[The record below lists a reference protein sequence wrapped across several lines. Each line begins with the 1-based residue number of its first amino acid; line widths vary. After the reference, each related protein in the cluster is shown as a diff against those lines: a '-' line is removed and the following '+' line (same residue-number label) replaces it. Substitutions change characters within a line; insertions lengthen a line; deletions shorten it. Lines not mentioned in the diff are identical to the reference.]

1 MNGRLAVST
10 NTQFPARQ
18 GRREITQQQEKTSST
33 NGFKGRLSALESRRS
48 TARLG
53 GGERR
58 IESQQKRGKLT
69 ARERL
74 SKLFDDGNFTE
85 IDTFNTHR
93 STDLGLDK
101 QRFEGDSVVTGWG
114 KVEDR
119 TVFGYAQDFTVLG
132 GSLSQ
137 IAAQKISKV
146 MDHAIKVGAPVV
158 GINDSGGA
166 RIQEGIDSLS
176 GYGEIFRRNTLASG
190 VIPQITVIAGPS
202 AGGAVYSPAM
212 TDFIF
217 MVESIGQMYI
227 TGPDVVRSVTGENV
241 THEDLG
247 GAAMHATTSGVAH
260 FAAPDEDDCYS
271 QVRRLLNFLPS
282 NNASSPPT
290 VPCEDPPDRRPEKL
304 ANVIPDDPN
313 MPYDVLDVVEE
324 LVDDGEF
331 MQVHAEFARNIVV
344 GFGRMAGSTVG
355 IVANQPNEIAG
366 VLDIDASDK
375 GARFVRFCDAFN
387 IPIVTLVDVPG
398 FMPGTAQ
405 EQGGI
410 IRHGA
415 KMLFAYTEATVPKI
429 TVILRKAYG
438 GAYIVMGSKE
448 LRCDVNLAWP
458 TAEIAVMGPDGA
470 VNVIARREIAA
481 ADDPDAKR
489 QELVADYR
497 DQFANPYVAANRGY
511 IDDVIDPRDTRARV
525 IDALEML
532 ANKVDD
538 MPTKK
543 HGNIPL

>member
-1 MNGRLAVST
+1 MKIN
-10 NTQFPARQ
+10 
-18 GRREITQQQEKTSST
+18 RRRIEITQQTETSSATSGAT
-33 NGFKGRLSALESRRS
+33 NGLDDRLSALESRRA
-48 TARLG
+48 TAKLG

-58 IESQQKRGKLT
+58 IESQKKRGKLT

-74 SKLFDDGNFTE
+74 AKLFDDGNFTE

-93 STDLGLDK
+93 STDLGLDR
-101 QRFEGDSVVTGWG
+101 QRFEGDSVVTAWG
-114 KVEDR
+114 KVEGR
-119 TVFGYAQDFTVLG
+119 TVFAYAQDFTVLG

-166 RIQEGIDSLS
+166 RIQEGIDSLA

-227 TGPDVVRSVTGENV
+227 TGPDVVRSVTGEDVN
-241 THEDLG
+241 HEDLG

-260 FAAPDEDDCYS
+260 YAAQDEDTCYAEI
-271 QVRRLLNFLPS
+271 RRLLGFLPS
-282 NNASSPPT
+282 NNASSPPAIAS
-290 VPCEDPPDRRPEKL
+290 EDPVQRRSQSL
-304 ANVIPDDPN
+304 TSVIPDDPN

-324 LVDDGEF
+324 IVDDGDF
-331 MQVHAEFARNIVV
+331 MQIHAEFARNIVV
-344 GFGRMAGSTVG
+344 GFGRMAGSTIG
-355 IVANQPNEIAG
+355 IVANQPNQVAG

-375 GARFVRFCDAFN
+375 GARFVRFCDSFN
-387 IPIVTLVDVPG
+387 IPILTLVDVPG

-415 KMLFAYTEATVPKI
+415 KMLYAYSEATVPKI

-470 VNVIARREIAA
+470 VNVIARRDIAA
-481 ADDPDAKR
+481 AEDQDAKR

-497 DQFANPYVAANRGY
+497 EQFANPYIAANRGY
-511 IDDVIDPRDTRARV
+511 IDDVIDPRDTRPRI
-525 IDALEML
+525 IDALDML

-538 MPTKK
+538 MPSKK

>member
-1 MNGRLAVST
+1 MNST
-10 NTQFPARQ
+10 FTPITDLLVARR
-18 GRREITQQQEKTSST
+18 RREITNQADIPPAS
-33 NGFKGRLSALESRRS
+33 NGFESRLSALASRRA
-48 TARLG
+48 TAKLG

-74 SKLFDDGNFTE
+74 SKLFDDGKFTE

-114 KVEDR
+114 KVGGR

-227 TGPDVVRSVTGENV
+227 TGPDVVRSVTGEDV

-247 GAAMHATTSGVAH
+247 GAGMHATTSGVAH
-260 FAAPDEDDCYS
+260 YATQDEDDCYA
-271 QVRRLLNFLPS
+271 QVRRLLNLLPS

-290 VPCEDPPDRRPEKL
+290 VPCEDPTNRRPAKL
-304 ANVIPDDPN
+304 ATVIPDDPN

-355 IVANQPNEIAG
+355 IVANQPNELAG

-387 IPIVTLVDVPG
+387 IPIITLVDVPG

-415 KMLFAYTEATVPKI
+415 KMLYAYTEATVPKI
-429 TVILRKAYG
+429 TIILRKAYG

-470 VNVIARREIAA
+470 VNVIARRDIAA

-538 MPTKK
+538 TPAKK

>member
-1 MNGRLAVST
+1 MNST
-10 NTQFPARQ
+10 FTPITDLLVARR
-18 GRREITQQQEKTSST
+18 RREITNQADIPPAS
-33 NGFKGRLSALESRRS
+33 NGFESRLSALASRRA
-48 TARLG
+48 TAKLG

-74 SKLFDDGNFTE
+74 SKLFDDGKFTE

-101 QRFEGDSVVTGWG
+101 QRFEGDSVVTAWG
-114 KVEDR
+114 KVGGR

-227 TGPDVVRSVTGENV
+227 TGPDVVRSVTGEDV
-241 THEDLG
+241 THDDLG
-247 GAAMHATTSGVAH
+247 GAGMHATTSGVAH
-260 FAAPDEDDCYS
+260 YAATDEETCFHE
-271 QVRRLLNFLPS
+271 VRRLLSFLPS
-282 NNASSPPT
+282 NNASSSPT
-290 VPCEDPPDRRPEKL
+290 VPSEDPTNRRPEKL
-304 ANVIPDDPN
+304 GTVIPDDPN

-344 GFGRMAGSTVG
+344 GFGRMVGSTIG
-355 IVANQPNEIAG
+355 IVANQPNELAG

-387 IPIVTLVDVPG
+387 IPIITLVDVPG

-415 KMLFAYTEATVPKI
+415 KMLYAYTEATVPKI
-429 TVILRKAYG
+429 TIILRKAYG

-470 VNVIARREIAA
+470 VNVIARRDIAA

-538 MPTKK
+538 TPAKK

>member
-1 MNGRLAVST
+1 M
-10 NTQFPARQ
+10 
-18 GRREITQQQEKTSST
+18 TSSS
-33 NGFKGRLSALESRRS
+33 NGFGSRMAGLDSRRA

-58 IESQQKRGKLT
+58 IESQKKRGKLT

-74 SKLFDDGNFTE
+74 GKLFDGGVFSE

-114 KVEDR
+114 KVEGR

-166 RIQEGIDSLS
+166 RIQEGIDSLA

-227 TGPDVVRSVTGENV
+227 TGPDVVRSVTGEDV
-241 THEDLG
+241 SHEDLG
-247 GAAMHATTSGVAH
+247 GAGMHATTSGVAH
-260 FAAPDEDDCYS
+260 WAAPDEDACFAE
-271 QVRRLLNFLPS
+271 VRRLLGFLPS
-282 NNASSPPT
+282 NNASSPPS
-290 VPCEDPPDRRPEKL
+290 VVCEDPVDRRSERL
-304 ANVIPDDPN
+304 SSVIPHDPN

-324 LVDDGEF
+324 LVDDGDF

-355 IVANQPNEIAG
+355 IVANQPNEVAG

-387 IPIVTLVDVPG
+387 IPVLTLVDVPG

-415 KMLFAYTEATVPKI
+415 KMLYAYSEATVPKI

-458 TAEIAVMGPDGA
+458 TAEIAVMGPEGA
-470 VNVIARREIAA
+470 VNVISRREIAA
-481 ADDPDAKR
+481 ADDADAKR

-497 DQFANPYVAANRGY
+497 DRFANPYVAANRGY
-511 IDDVIDPRDTRARV
+511 IDDVIDPRDTRSRV
-525 IDALEML
+525 IDALDML
-532 ANKVDD
+532 SNKVDD
-538 MPTKK
+538 MPSKK

>member
-1 MNGRLAVST
+1 MNST
-10 NTQFPARQ
+10 FTPITDLLVARR
-18 GRREITQQQEKTSST
+18 RREITNQADIPPAS
-33 NGFKGRLSALESRRS
+33 NGFESRLSALASRRA
-48 TARLG
+48 TAKLG

-114 KVEDR
+114 KVGGR

-227 TGPDVVRSVTGENV
+227 TGPDVVRSVTGEDV

-247 GAAMHATTSGVAH
+247 GAGMHATTSGVAH
-260 FAAPDEDDCYS
+260 YATQDEDDCYA
-271 QVRRLLNFLPS
+271 QVRRLLNLLPS

-290 VPCEDPPDRRPEKL
+290 VPCEDPTNRRPAKL
-304 ANVIPDDPN
+304 ATVIPDDPN

-355 IVANQPNEIAG
+355 IVANQPNELAG

-387 IPIVTLVDVPG
+387 IPIITLVDVPG

-415 KMLFAYTEATVPKI
+415 KMLYAYTEATVPKI
-429 TVILRKAYG
+429 TIILRKAYG

-470 VNVIARREIAA
+470 VNVIARRDIAA

-489 QELVADYR
+489 QELVTDYR

-538 MPTKK
+538 MPAKK

>member
-1 MNGRLAVST
+1 MNST
-10 NTQFPARQ
+10 FTPITDLLVARR
-18 GRREITQQQEKTSST
+18 RREITNQADIPPAS
-33 NGFKGRLSALESRRS
+33 NGFESRLSALASRRA
-48 TARLG
+48 TAKLG

-74 SKLFDDGNFTE
+74 SKLFDDGKFTE

-114 KVEDR
+114 KVGGR

-227 TGPDVVRSVTGENV
+227 TGPDVVRSVTGEDV

-247 GAAMHATTSGVAH
+247 GAGMHATTSGVAH
-260 FAAPDEDDCYS
+260 YATQDEDDCYA
-271 QVRRLLNFLPS
+271 QVRRLLNLLPS

-290 VPCEDPPDRRPEKL
+290 VPCEDPTNRRPAKL
-304 ANVIPDDPN
+304 ATVIPDDPN

-355 IVANQPNEIAG
+355 IVANQPNELAG

-387 IPIVTLVDVPG
+387 IPIITLVDVPG

-415 KMLFAYTEATVPKI
+415 KMLYAYTEATVPKI
-429 TVILRKAYG
+429 TIILRKAYG

-470 VNVIARREIAA
+470 VNVIARRDIAA

-538 MPTKK
+538 MPAKK

>member
-1 MNGRLAVST
+1 MTKL
-10 NTQFPARQ
+10 
-18 GRREITQQQEKTSST
+18 
-33 NGFKGRLSALESRRS
+33 KGRGSHIISTQNEDTASANGALDGIRSLEARR
-48 TARLG
+48 AAAQQG

-58 IESQQKRGKLT
+58 MQSQRSRGKLT

-74 SKLFDDGNFTE
+74 GRLFDNGEFTE
-85 IDTFNTHR
+85 IDTFATHR

-114 KVEDR
+114 NVNGR

-146 MDHAIKVGAPVV
+146 MDHAVRVGAPIV

-166 RIQEGIDSLS
+166 RIQEGIDSLA

-190 VIPQITVIAGPS
+190 VIPQITIIAGPS

-217 MVESIGQMYI
+217 MVEGIGQMYI
-227 TGPDVVRSVTGENV
+227 TGPDVVRSVTREDV
-241 THEDLG
+241 SHEDLG
-247 GAAMHATTSGVAH
+247 GAAMHATVSGVAH
-260 FAAPDEDDCYS
+260 WAVSDEDSCFS
-271 QVRRLLNFLPS
+271 EVRRLLGYLPS
-282 NNASSPPT
+282 NNAVSPPST
-290 VPCEDPPDRRPEKL
+290 TSEDPRGRRSEVL
-304 ANVIPDDPN
+304 ASIIPSDPN
-313 MPYDVLDVVEE
+313 MPYDILGVIEE
-324 LVDDGEF
+324 IVDDAEF
-331 MQVHAEFARNIVV
+331 MQVHAEYAQNLVV
-344 GFGRMAGSTVG
+344 GFARVEGSTVG
-355 IVANQPNEIAG
+355 IVANQPNALAG

-375 GARFVRFCDAFN
+375 GARFVRFCDSFN

-415 KMLFAYTEATVPKI
+415 KMLYAYTEATVPKI

-438 GAYIVMGSKE
+438 GAYIVMGSKD
-448 LRCDVNLAWP
+448 LRTDVNLAWP
-458 TAEIAVMGPDGA
+458 TAEIAVMGPEGA
-470 VNVIARREIAA
+470 VNVIRRREIAA
-481 ADDPDAKR
+481 ADDPDAIR
-489 QELVADYR
+489 AELVAGYR
-497 DQFANPYVAANRGY
+497 EAFANPYIAANRGY
-511 IDDVIDPRDTRARV
+511 IDDVIDPRDTRPKIA
-525 IDALEML
+525 DALTML
-532 ANKVDD
+532 ANKVDSV
-538 MPTKK
+538 PPKK

>member
-1 MNGRLAVST
+1 MNST
-10 NTQFPARQ
+10 FTPITDLLVAWR
-18 GRREITQQQEKTSST
+18 RREITNQADIPPAS
-33 NGFKGRLSALESRRS
+33 NGFESRLSALASRRA
-48 TARLG
+48 TAKLG

-101 QRFEGDSVVTGWG
+101 QRFEGDSVVTAWG
-114 KVEDR
+114 KVGGR

-227 TGPDVVRSVTGENV
+227 TGPDVVRSVTGEDV

-247 GAAMHATTSGVAH
+247 GAGMHATTSGVAH
-260 FAAPDEDDCYS
+260 YATQDEDDCYA
-271 QVRRLLNFLPS
+271 QVRRLLNLLPS

-290 VPCEDPPDRRPEKL
+290 VPCEDPTNRRPEKL
-304 ANVIPDDPN
+304 ATVIPDDPN

-355 IVANQPNEIAG
+355 IVANQPNELAG

-387 IPIVTLVDVPG
+387 IPIITLVDVPG

-415 KMLFAYTEATVPKI
+415 KMLYAYTEATVPKI
-429 TVILRKAYG
+429 TIILRKAYG

-470 VNVIARREIAA
+470 VNVIARRDIAA

-538 MPTKK
+538 TPAKK

>member
-1 MNGRLAVST
+1 MNST
-10 NTQFPARQ
+10 LTSILDLKVAW
-18 GRREITQQQEKTSST
+18 RRIEITNQADIST
-33 NGFKGRLSALESRRS
+33 ASNGFEGRLSALESRRAS
-48 TARLG
+48 AKLG

-74 SKLFDDGNFTE
+74 SKLFDDGKFTE

-93 STDLGLDK
+93 STDLGLDR
-101 QRFEGDSVVTGWG
+101 QRFEGDSVVTAWG
-114 KVEDR
+114 KVEGR
-119 TVFGYAQDFTVLG
+119 TVFAYAQDFTVLG

-166 RIQEGIDSLS
+166 RIQEGIDSLA

-227 TGPDVVRSVTGENV
+227 TGPDVVRSVTGEDVN
-241 THEDLG
+241 HEDLG
-247 GAAMHATTSGVAH
+247 GAGMHATTSGVAH
-260 FAAPDEDDCYS
+260 YAATDEETCFNE
-271 QVRRLLNFLPS
+271 VRRLLGFIPS

-290 VPCEDPPDRRPEKL
+290 VPCEDPTDRRPEKL
-304 ANVIPDDPN
+304 GTAIPDDPN
-313 MPYDVLDVVEE
+313 MPYDVLDIVEE

-355 IVANQPNEIAG
+355 IVANQPNELAG

-387 IPIVTLVDVPG
+387 IPVITLVDVPG
-398 FMPGTAQ
+398 FMPGSAQ

-415 KMLFAYTEATVPKI
+415 KMLYAYSEATVPKI

-470 VNVIARREIAA
+470 VNVIARRDIAA

-497 DQFANPYVAANRGY
+497 AQFANPYVAANRGY
-511 IDDVIDPRDTRARV
+511 VDDVIDPRDTRARV

-538 MPTKK
+538 LPPKK

>member
-1 MNGRLAVST
+1 MNST
-10 NTQFPARQ
+10 FTPITDLLVARR
-18 GRREITQQQEKTSST
+18 RREITNQADIPPAS
-33 NGFKGRLSALESRRS
+33 NGFESRLSALASRRA
-48 TARLG
+48 TAKLG

-114 KVEDR
+114 KVEGR

-227 TGPDVVRSVTGENV
+227 TGPDVVRSVTGEDV
-241 THEDLG
+241 THDDLG
-247 GAAMHATTSGVAH
+247 GAGMHATTSGVAH
-260 FAAPDEDDCYS
+260 YAATDEETCFHE
-271 QVRRLLNFLPS
+271 VRRLLSFLPS
-282 NNASSPPT
+282 NNASSSPT
-290 VPCEDPPDRRPEKL
+290 VPSEDPTNRRPEKL
-304 ANVIPDDPN
+304 GTVIPDDPN

-355 IVANQPNEIAG
+355 IVANQPNELAG

-387 IPIVTLVDVPG
+387 IPILTLVDVPG

-415 KMLFAYTEATVPKI
+415 KMLYAYTEATVPKI
-429 TVILRKAYG
+429 TIILRKAYG

-470 VNVIARREIAA
+470 VNVIARRDITA

-538 MPTKK
+538 MPAKK

>member
-1 MNGRLAVST
+1 MNST
-10 NTQFPARQ
+10 LTSILELKVAWR
-18 GRREITQQQEKTSST
+18 RREITNQADIST
-33 NGFKGRLSALESRRS
+33 ASNGFEGRLSALESRRA
-48 TARLG
+48 TAKLG

-74 SKLFDDGNFTE
+74 SKLFDDGKFTE

-93 STDLGLDK
+93 STDLGLDR
-101 QRFEGDSVVTGWG
+101 QRFEGDSVVTAWG

-119 TVFGYAQDFTVLG
+119 TVFAYAQDFTVLG

-166 RIQEGIDSLS
+166 RIQEGIDSLA

-227 TGPDVVRSVTGENV
+227 TGPDVVRSVTGEDVN
-241 THEDLG
+241 HEDLG
-247 GAAMHATTSGVAH
+247 GAGMHATTSGVAH
-260 FAAPDEDDCYS
+260 YAATDEDACFNE
-271 QVRRLLNFLPS
+271 VRRLLGFLPS

-290 VPCEDPPDRRPEKL
+290 VPCEDPTDRRPENL
-304 ANVIPDDPN
+304 GTAIPDDPN
-313 MPYDVLDVVEE
+313 MPYDVLDIVEE
-324 LVDDGEF
+324 LVDDGDF

-355 IVANQPNEIAG
+355 IVANQPNELAG

-387 IPIVTLVDVPG
+387 IPILTLVDVPG
-398 FMPGTAQ
+398 FMPGSAQ

-415 KMLFAYTEATVPKI
+415 KMLYAYSEATVPKI

-448 LRCDVNLAWP
+448 LRCDVNVAWP

-470 VNVIARREIAA
+470 VNVIARRDIAA
-481 ADDPDAKR
+481 ADAPDAKR

-497 DQFANPYVAANRGY
+497 AQFANPYVAANRGY
-511 IDDVIDPRDTRARV
+511 VDDVIDPRDTRSRV
-525 IDALEML
+525 IDALDML

-538 MPTKK
+538 LPPKK

>member
-1 MNGRLAVST
+1 MNST
-10 NTQFPARQ
+10 FTPITDLLVARR
-18 GRREITQQQEKTSST
+18 RREITNQADIPPAS
-33 NGFKGRLSALESRRS
+33 NGFESRLSALASRRA
-48 TARLG
+48 TAKLG

-101 QRFEGDSVVTGWG
+101 QRFEGDSVVTAWG
-114 KVEDR
+114 KVEGR

-227 TGPDVVRSVTGENV
+227 TGPDVVRSVTGEDV

-247 GAAMHATTSGVAH
+247 GAGMHATTSGVAH
-260 FAAPDEDDCYS
+260 YAATKTKKPASHE
-271 QVRRLLNFLPS
+271 VRRLL
-282 NNASSPPT
+282 SSPPIQQRIFT
-290 VPCEDPPDRRPEKL
+290 TNRPLRRS
-304 ANVIPDDPN
+304 
-313 MPYDVLDVVEE
+313 
-324 LVDDGEF
+324 F
-331 MQVHAEFARNIVV
+331 
-344 GFGRMAGSTVG
+344 
-355 IVANQPNEIAG
+355 
-366 VLDIDASDK
+366 
-375 GARFVRFCDAFN
+375 
-387 IPIVTLVDVPG
+387 
-398 FMPGTAQ
+398 
-405 EQGGI
+405 
-410 IRHGA
+410 
-415 KMLFAYTEATVPKI
+415 
-429 TVILRKAYG
+429 
-438 GAYIVMGSKE
+438 
-448 LRCDVNLAWP
+448 
-458 TAEIAVMGPDGA
+458 
-470 VNVIARREIAA
+470 
-481 ADDPDAKR
+481 
-489 QELVADYR
+489 
-497 DQFANPYVAANRGY
+497 
-511 IDDVIDPRDTRARV
+511 
-525 IDALEML
+525 
-532 ANKVDD
+532 
-538 MPTKK
+538 
-543 HGNIPL
+543 

>member
-1 MNGRLAVST
+1 MNST
-10 NTQFPARQ
+10 FTPITDLLVARR
-18 GRREITQQQEKTSST
+18 RREITNQADIPPAS
-33 NGFKGRLSALESRRS
+33 NGFESRLSALASRRA
-48 TARLG
+48 TAKLG

-74 SKLFDDGNFTE
+74 SKLFDDGKFTE

-114 KVEDR
+114 KVGGR

-227 TGPDVVRSVTGENV
+227 TGPDVVRSVTGEDV

-247 GAAMHATTSGVAH
+247 GAGMHATTSGVAH
-260 FAAPDEDDCYS
+260 YAATDEETCFNE
-271 QVRRLLNFLPS
+271 VRRLLSFLPS
-282 NNASSPPT
+282 NNASSSPT
-290 VPCEDPPDRRPEKL
+290 VPSEDPTNRRPEKL
-304 ANVIPDDPN
+304 GTVIPDDPN

-344 GFGRMAGSTVG
+344 GFGRMVGSTIG
-355 IVANQPNEIAG
+355 IVANQPNELAG

-387 IPIVTLVDVPG
+387 IPIITLVDVPG
-398 FMPGTAQ
+398 FMPGSAQ

-415 KMLFAYTEATVPKI
+415 KMLYAYTEATVPKI
-429 TVILRKAYG
+429 TIILRKAYG

-470 VNVIARREIAA
+470 VNVIARRDIAA

-538 MPTKK
+538 TPAKK

>member
-1 MNGRLAVST
+1 MNST
-10 NTQFPARQ
+10 FTPITDLLVARR
-18 GRREITQQQEKTSST
+18 RREITNQADIPPAS
-33 NGFKGRLSALESRRS
+33 NGFESRLSALASRRA
-48 TARLG
+48 TAKLG

-114 KVEDR
+114 KVEGR

-227 TGPDVVRSVTGENV
+227 TGPDVVRSVTGEDV

-247 GAAMHATTSGVAH
+247 GAGMHATTSGVAH
-260 FAAPDEDDCYS
+260 YATQNEDDCYA
-271 QVRRLLNFLPS
+271 QVRRLLNLLPS

-290 VPCEDPPDRRPEKL
+290 VPCEDPTNRRPAKL
-304 ANVIPDDPN
+304 ATVIPDDPN

-355 IVANQPNEIAG
+355 IVANQPKELAG

-387 IPIVTLVDVPG
+387 IPIITLVDVPG

-415 KMLFAYTEATVPKI
+415 KMLYAYTEATVPKI
-429 TVILRKAYG
+429 TIILRKAYG

-470 VNVIARREIAA
+470 VNVIARRDIAA

-538 MPTKK
+538 MPAKK

>member
-1 MNGRLAVST
+1 MNST
-10 NTQFPARQ
+10 FTPITDLLVARR
-18 GRREITQQQEKTSST
+18 RREITNQADIPPAS
-33 NGFKGRLSALESRRS
+33 NGFESRLFALASRRA
-48 TARLG
+48 TAKLG

-74 SKLFDDGNFTE
+74 SKLFDDGKFTE

-114 KVEDR
+114 KVGGR

-227 TGPDVVRSVTGENV
+227 TGPDVVRSVTGEDV

-247 GAAMHATTSGVAH
+247 GAGMHATTSGVAH
-260 FAAPDEDDCYS
+260 YATQDEDDCYA
-271 QVRRLLNFLPS
+271 QVRRLLNLLPS

-290 VPCEDPPDRRPEKL
+290 VPCEDPTNRRPEKL
-304 ANVIPDDPN
+304 ASVIPDDPN

-344 GFGRMAGSTVG
+344 GFGRMAGSTIG
-355 IVANQPNEIAG
+355 IVANQPNELAG

-387 IPIVTLVDVPG
+387 IPIITLVDVPG

-415 KMLFAYTEATVPKI
+415 KMLYAYTEATVPKI
-429 TVILRKAYG
+429 TIILRKAYG

-470 VNVIARREIAA
+470 VNVIARRDIAA

-538 MPTKK
+538 MPAKK

>member
-1 MNGRLAVST
+1 MNST
-10 NTQFPARQ
+10 FTPITDLLVARR
-18 GRREITQQQEKTSST
+18 RREITNQADIPPAS
-33 NGFKGRLSALESRRS
+33 NGFESRLSALASRRA
-48 TARLG
+48 TAKLG

-101 QRFEGDSVVTGWG
+101 QRFEGDSVVTAWG
-114 KVEDR
+114 KVEGR

-227 TGPDVVRSVTGENV
+227 TGPDVVRSVTGEDV

-247 GAAMHATTSGVAH
+247 GAGMHATTSGVAH
-260 FAAPDEDDCYS
+260 YATQDEDDCYA
-271 QVRRLLNFLPS
+271 QVRRLLNLLPS

-290 VPCEDPPDRRPEKL
+290 VPCEDPTNRRPAKL
-304 ANVIPDDPN
+304 ATVIPDDPN

-355 IVANQPNEIAG
+355 IVANQPKELAG

-387 IPIVTLVDVPG
+387 IPIITLVDVPG

-415 KMLFAYTEATVPKI
+415 KMLYAYTEATVPKI
-429 TVILRKAYG
+429 TIILRKAYG

-470 VNVIARREIAA
+470 VNVIARRDIAA

-538 MPTKK
+538 MPAKK

>member
-1 MNGRLAVST
+1 MKIN
-10 NTQFPARQ
+10 
-18 GRREITQQQEKTSST
+18 RRRTEITQQTETSSATSGAT
-33 NGFKGRLSALESRRS
+33 NGLDDRLSALESRRA
-48 TARLG
+48 TAKLG

-58 IESQQKRGKLT
+58 IESQKKRGKLT
-69 ARERL
+69 ARQRL
-74 SKLFDDGNFTE
+74 AKLFDDGNFTE

-93 STDLGLDK
+93 STDLGLDR
-101 QRFEGDSVVTGWG
+101 QRFEGDSVVTAWG
-114 KVEDR
+114 KVEGR
-119 TVFGYAQDFTVLG
+119 TVFAYAQDFTVLG

-166 RIQEGIDSLS
+166 RIQEGIDSLA

-227 TGPDVVRSVTGENV
+227 TGPDVVRSVTGEDVN
-241 THEDLG
+241 HEDLG

-260 FAAPDEDDCYS
+260 YAAQDEDTCYAEI
-271 QVRRLLNFLPS
+271 RRLLGFLPS
-282 NNASSPPT
+282 NNASSPPAIAS
-290 VPCEDPPDRRPEKL
+290 EDPVQRRSQSL
-304 ANVIPDDPN
+304 TSVIPDDPN

-324 LVDDGEF
+324 IVDDGDF
-331 MQVHAEFARNIVV
+331 MQIHAEFARNIVV
-344 GFGRMAGSTVG
+344 GFGRMAGSTIG
-355 IVANQPNEIAG
+355 IVANQPNQVAG

-375 GARFVRFCDAFN
+375 GARFVRFCDSFN
-387 IPIVTLVDVPG
+387 IPILTLVDVPG

-415 KMLFAYTEATVPKI
+415 KMLYAYSEATVPKI

-470 VNVIARREIAA
+470 VNVIARRDIAA
-481 ADDPDAKR
+481 AEDQDAKR

-497 DQFANPYVAANRGY
+497 EQFANPYIAANRGY
-511 IDDVIDPRDTRARV
+511 IDDVIDPRDTRPRI
-525 IDALEML
+525 IDALDML

-538 MPTKK
+538 MPSKK

>member
-1 MNGRLAVST
+1 MNST
-10 NTQFPARQ
+10 FTPITDLLVARR
-18 GRREITQQQEKTSST
+18 RREITNQADIPPAS
-33 NGFKGRLSALESRRS
+33 NGFESRLSALASRRA
-48 TARLG
+48 TAKLG

-74 SKLFDDGNFTE
+74 SKLFDDGKFTE

-114 KVEDR
+114 KIGGR

-227 TGPDVVRSVTGENV
+227 TGPDVVRSVTGEDV

-247 GAAMHATTSGVAH
+247 GAGMHATTSGVAH
-260 FAAPDEDDCYS
+260 YATQDEDDCYA
-271 QVRRLLNFLPS
+271 QVRRLLNLLPS

-290 VPCEDPPDRRPEKL
+290 VPCEDPTNRRPEKL
-304 ANVIPDDPN
+304 ASVIPDDPN

-355 IVANQPNEIAG
+355 IVANQPNELAG

-387 IPIVTLVDVPG
+387 IPIITLVDVPG

-415 KMLFAYTEATVPKI
+415 KMLYAYTEATVPKI
-429 TVILRKAYG
+429 TIILRKAYG

-470 VNVIARREIAA
+470 VNVIARRDIAA

-538 MPTKK
+538 MPAKK